1 MLNKSKIGVYG
12 LVLFLVLAMGF
23 GSVSVAQ
30 AIPSESESLSIDMG
44 SGPLVIETF
53 ENMWENI
60 RDTFLDI
67 VPGLVFFLVLVIIGY
82 IVAKLA
88 SWSITKILKKVGF
101 EKAMVRVGV
110 TKQVKKLG
118 LKSVSGLIGIL
129 FFWFIFVIF
138 LQIGLDYAG
147 IQTLTEILTPIVL
160 FIPRLIVAVIVIVIG
175 LYVAEML
182 VNFLREFIKKS
193 PFSKDLEKVDKM
205 TDKAGISLM
214 EIIFIF
220 VKAFVLLFFIN
231 IALEIIAIPILAD
244 FINPVLLVIPLLIA
258 AMAVIVVGIIVT
270 QYLVDFIMKMLREF
284 EVGRLIEPVESMIER
299 EGITLKVI
307 SYVLKLFIML
317 IFVQIA
323 VGILNREGMFNQL
336 AELVNTVILWIPNLL
351 VALFIG
357 LIGFWIATWMHGKIV
372 EHGKEL
378 DLPFVKFMAKGVQI
392 LVIYIAI
399 VMALAQIG
407 IEVPIL
413 YLVFAIAVGAVF
425 LGLGVGFAYGSKDI
439 FLNLVGSIQ
448 SGQTLEEGNRVEVE
462 GYEGVIRE
470 VGRYSVELETDT
482 GRKIHIPH
490 SKLAGAVIEEQE

>member
-1 MLNKSKIGVYG
+1 MIDKNKSLVYS
-12 LVLFLVLAMGF
+12 LVLFLVLAIGL

-30 AIPSESESLSIDMG
+30 AIPSESESLSIEDG
-44 SGPLVIETF
+44 SNILVIETL

-60 RDTFLDI
+60 RETFLELA
-67 VPGLVFFLVLVIIGY
+67 PGLVFFFALVIIGY
-82 IVAKLA
+82 VVAKLA
-88 SWSITKILKKVGF
+88 SWSITKISKKIGL

-138 LQIGLDYAG
+138 LQVALDYAG
-147 IQTLTEILTPIVL
+147 IQTLTDILAPIVL
-160 FIPRLIVAVIVIVIG
+160 FIPRLIVAVIVLVIG
-175 LYVAEML
+175 LYVAEMVVKYL
-182 VNFLREFIKKS
+182 KNFVRRTPL
-193 PFSKDLEKVDKM
+193 SKDIMKVDKM

-214 EIIFIF
+214 DIIYIFI
-220 VKAFVLLFFIN
+220 KAFILLFFIN

-244 FINPVLLVIPLLIA
+244 FINPVLIVIPLLIA
-258 AMAVIVVGIIVT
+258 AMAVIVIGLIVT
-270 QYLVDFIMKMLREF
+270 NYVVDFAMKMLKEF
-284 EVGRLIEPVESMIER
+284 EVDRLIEPVESMVER

-351 VALFIG
+351 VAIFIG
-357 LIGFWIATWMHGKIV
+357 LIGFWIATWIHGKV
-372 EHGKEL
+372 VKHGREL
-378 DLPFVKFMAKGVQI
+378 DLPFIQFIAKGVQA

-413 YLVFAIAVGAVF
+413 YLVFGIAVGAVF
-425 LGLGVGFAYGSKDI
+425 LGLGVGFAYGSKDV

-448 SGQTLEEGNRVEVE
+448 SDQTLKEGDKIEVE
-462 GYEGVIRE
+462 GYEGVIKS
-470 VGRYSVELETDT
+470 VGRYSVELETSMGKT
-482 GRKIHIPH
+482 VHIPH
-490 SKLAGAVIEEQE
+490 SKLAGAVIEKSE